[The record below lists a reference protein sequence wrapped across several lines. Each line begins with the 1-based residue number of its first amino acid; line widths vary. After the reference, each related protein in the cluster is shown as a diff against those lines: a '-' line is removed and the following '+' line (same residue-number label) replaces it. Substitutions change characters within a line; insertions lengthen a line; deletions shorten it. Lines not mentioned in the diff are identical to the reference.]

1 MLCSGMSCSVMFC
14 HALFCPVLS
23 CSRFR
28 RGRGGGIPRD
38 TRGFSGQL
46 GVWRPRY
53 AGWMRRDS
61 QGYSGIIGTTW
72 DLGLGVWRP
81 RYAGWG
87 CGRRVCSK
95 KSNNPNLSGGEK
107 VLRSLGGLP
116 LLLLL
121 RHLSPSS
128 LFQPA
133 CPLNSPS
140 LLPYDLR
147 PYDLRSPSSYPLLPP
162 SDLPPLSYPFRILGL
177 GSPWMDGRGWRWS
190 IGFRRRTV
198 PSGVLVGSGSFR
210 FPGSLS
216 FKRCLLISLAQ
227 NAFLSGLEPM
237 LVSDRR

>member
-1 MLCSGMSCSVMFC
+1 MLCS
-14 HALFCPVLS
+14 VLS
-23 CSRFR
+23 CSVLSCCVLSCSSCSVLSCCILSCSSRA
-28 RGRGGGIPRD
+28 RGGMRRES
-38 TRGFSGQL
+38 RGPSGQL
-46 GVWRPRY
+46 RVWRPRH
-53 AGWMRRDS
+53 
-61 QGYSGIIGTTW
+61 
-72 DLGLGVWRP
+72 
-81 RYAGWG
+81 AGWG

-121 RHLSPSS
+121 LLRHLSPSS
-128 LFQPA
+128 LFQSA

-147 PYDLRSPSSYPLLPP
+147 PCDLRSPSSYPLLPP

-177 GSPWMDGRGWRWS
+177 GSPWMDGRGGRWS